1 MPLSVMPNCLLF
13 QPRACIPHTPY
24 TPQMSRLPEIYF
36 SGSLLIKQGVGW
48 VDKPTVHT
56 LICWVTPAANPSYS
70 PRSRY
75 PTCADRACRAA
86 CLAGKDENARRSGRS
101 QCCKAYCNSN
111 TAAIATSPVSN
122 RKPKT
127 VQASIK
133 PPTKG
138 LDCEQ
143 LRHILISHQGAN
155 ITKKALVLNH
165 YARQP

>member
-1 MPLSVMPNCLLF
+1 MSAYQGAVI
-13 QPRACIPHTPY
+13 QPEPTELAV
-24 TPQMSRLPEIYF
+24 LPIRQKK
-36 SGSLLIKQGVGW
+36 IK
-48 VDKPTVHT
+48 K
-56 LICWVTPAANPSYS
+56 
-70 PRSRY
+70 
-75 PTCADRACRAA
+75 
-86 CLAGKDENARRSGRS
+86 NARRSGRS

-111 TAAIATSPVSN
+111 TVAIATSPISN

-138 LDCEQ
+138 FDCEQ